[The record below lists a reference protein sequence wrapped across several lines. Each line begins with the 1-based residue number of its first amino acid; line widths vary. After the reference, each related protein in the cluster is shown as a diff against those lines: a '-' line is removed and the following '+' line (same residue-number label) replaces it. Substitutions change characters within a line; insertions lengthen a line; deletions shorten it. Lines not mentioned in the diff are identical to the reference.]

1 MKQEIPTRLGSG
13 LGTAVATAAVT
24 GILIAIVCLSVLLAL
39 DWSLIGL
46 LGGSRSIFLAGEGLA
61 ALTALALGGW
71 TILKVYR
78 MERGDGN

>member
-46 LGGSRSIFLAGEGLA
+46 LDGSRAVFIAGEGVA
-61 ALTALALGGW
+61 ALVALALGGW
-71 TILKVYR
+71 VMLKVYR
-78 MERGDGN
+78 MERGGGR